1 MTRKG
6 FCSSTLVSFVLL
18 AGRVISRRTEQAPL
32 HLQTTQIITEK
43 FAKYVQDV
51 LVENNIKGLSLAVVK
66 ANADAVGDIETGS
79 WGVKT
84 ENGDAV
90 DSKVSFVL
98 NLPASLY

>member
-66 ANADAVGDIETGS
+66 ANAD
-79 WGVKT
+79 GVKT